1 VPAGYGEGKLAN
13 GKRKRCDIVHQNQR
27 GSAVAKPIPAIQP
40 IELDC
45 AADDIALQMTR
56 WLSHLRAE
64 RRLSPKTLE
73 AYARDLRQ
81 CLAFLSEHWGGRVP
95 LAQFAALEA
104 SDVRAFMAMRRAGD
118 IGSRSLMRALAGL
131 RSFGRF
137 LEQEGKGKVG
147 ALSAIRAPKVG
158 KSLPKPIQMAAAKR
172 FTDADER
179 AGETRDPWIWA
190 RDAAVM
196 ALLYGSGLRI
206 SEALGLKRRDV
217 PLPGAGDVIIVT
229 GKGNKTRMV
238 PVLQNV
244 LALVQAYVA
253 MCPHPL
259 PPEGPVFVGAR
270 GGPLSP
276 RIIQL
281 TMERL
286 RGALGLPDSATP
298 HALRH
303 SFATHLLTRG
313 GDLRA
318 IQELLGHASLSTTQ
332 IYTGIDSERLLEVYK
347 TAHPRA

>member
-1 VPAGYGEGKLAN
+1 MARTEQ
-13 GKRKRCDIVHQNQR
+13 I
-27 GSAVAKPIPAIQP
+27 IQP

-45 AADDIALQMTR
+45 ADHTVTQQMTR

-73 AYARDLRQ
+73 AYARDVRQ
-81 CLAFLSEHWGGRVP
+81 CLVFLAEHWG
-95 LAQFAALEA
+95 AQVTLDGFAGLEA
-104 SDVRAFMAMRRAGD
+104 SDVRAFMAMRRAD
-118 IGSRSLMRALAGL
+118 EIGGRSLMRALAGL

-137 LEQEGKGKVG
+137 LEREGKGKVG
-147 ALSAIRAPKVG
+147 ALSAIRAPKVA
-158 KSLPKPIQMAAAKR
+158 KSLPKPIHMEAAKR
-172 FTDADER
+172 FADADER
-179 AGETRDPWIWA
+179 AGEERETWILM

-217 PLPGAGDVIIVT
+217 PKPGEGDVLIVT

-244 LALVQAYVA
+244 LQLIADYAA
-253 MCPHPL
+253 ICPHALSPT
-259 PPEGPVFVGAR
+259 GPMFVGAR

-303 SFATHLLTRG
+303 SFATHLLSRG

-332 IYTGIDSERLLEVYK
+332 IYTGIDSERLLEVYRS
-347 TAHPRA
+347 AHPRG

>member
-1 VPAGYGEGKLAN
+1 MSKAAVPY
-13 GKRKRCDIVHQNQR
+13 
-27 GSAVAKPIPAIQP
+27 
-40 IELDC
+40 IEL
-45 AADDIALQMTR
+45 ASADPDIAQEMMR
-56 WLSHLRAE
+56 WLSHLGAE

-73 AYARDLRQ
+73 AYGRDLRQ
-81 CLAFLSEHWGGRVP
+81 CLNFLCAHWGERVT
-95 LAQFAALEA
+95 LKRFAALEA
-104 SDVRAFMAMRRAGD
+104 SDIRAFMAMRRADD
-118 IGSRSLMRALAGL
+118 IAGRSLMRALAGL

-137 LEQEGKGKVG
+137 LEREGKGKVG
-147 ALSAIRAPKVG
+147 ALSAIRAPKVA
-158 KSLPKPIQMAAAKR
+158 KSLPKPIQIAAAKR
-172 FTDADER
+172 LADADER
-179 AGETRDPWIWA
+179 AGEERDPWILA

-206 SEALGLKRRDV
+206 SEALGLKRREV
-217 PLPGAGDVIIVT
+217 PRPGEGDVLVVT

-244 LALVQAYVA
+244 LALIADYVS
-253 MCPHPL
+253 MCPHSL
-259 PPEGPVFVGAR
+259 PPSGPIFVGAR

-303 SFATHLLTRG
+303 SFATHLLSRG

-318 IQELLGHASLSTTQ
+318 IQELLGHASLSTKQ

-347 TAHPRA
+347 SAHPRG

>member
-1 VPAGYGEGKLAN
+1 M
-13 GKRKRCDIVHQNQR
+13 
-27 GSAVAKPIPAIQP
+27 AKPIPAIP
-40 IELDC
+40 PVEPAC
-45 AADDIALQMTR
+45 ATDDVMLEMTR

-64 RRLSPKTLE
+64 RRLSPKTSE

-81 CLAFLSEHWGGRVP
+81 FLQFLCEHWGRRVT
-95 LAQFAALEA
+95 LAGFAALQA
-104 SDVRAFMAMRRAGD
+104 SDIRAFMAMRRASD
-118 IGSRSLMRALAGL
+118 IGGRSLMRALAGL

-137 LEQEGKGKVG
+137 LEREGKGKVG

-172 FTDADER
+172 FADADER

-206 SEALGLKRRDV
+206 SEALGLKRREV
-217 PLPGAGDVIIVT
+217 PRPGEGDVLVVT

-244 LALVQAYVA
+244 LALVQDYVA

-259 PPEGPVFVGAR
+259 PPEGPIFVGAR

-286 RGALGLPDSATP
+286 RGSLGLPDSATP

-303 SFATHLLTRG
+303 SFATHLLSRG

-347 TAHPRA
+347 SAHPRA

>member
-1 VPAGYGEGKLAN
+1 M
-13 GKRKRCDIVHQNQR
+13 
-27 GSAVAKPIPAIQP
+27 AKPAPEMIDI
-40 IELDC
+40 DS
-45 AADDIALQMTR
+45 ADETIAREMAR

-73 AYARDLRQ
+73 AYARDVRQ
-81 CLAFLSEHWGGRVP
+81 CLDFLCEHFGERVT
-95 LAQFAALEA
+95 LARFAGLEA
-104 SDVRAFMAMRRAGD
+104 TDIRAFMAMRRADEIAG
-118 IGSRSLMRALAGL
+118 RSLMRALAGL

-137 LEQEGKGKVG
+137 LEREGKARVG
-147 ALSAIRAPKVG
+147 ALSAIRAPKVA
-158 KSLPKPIQMAAAKR
+158 KSLPKPIQMASAKR
-172 FTDADER
+172 LTDADER
-179 AGETRDPWIWA
+179 AGETRETWILA

-206 SEALGLKRRDV
+206 SEALSLKRRDV
-217 PLPGAGDVIIVT
+217 PRPGEGDMRVVT

-238 PVLQNV
+238 PVLQTV
-244 LALVQAYVA
+244 LQLIADYAA
-253 MCPHPL
+253 ICPHAL

-281 TMERL
+281 AMARM

-303 SFATHLLTRG
+303 SFATHLLSRG

-318 IQELLGHASLSTTQ
+318 IQELLGHSSLSTTQ
-332 IYTGIDSERLLEVYK
+332 VYTGIDSERLLEVYRS
-347 TAHPRA
+347 AHPRG

>member
-1 VPAGYGEGKLAN
+1 MNKQVPPPL
-13 GKRKRCDIVHQNQR
+13 
-27 GSAVAKPIPAIQP
+27 
-40 IELDC
+40 ELDC
-45 AADDIALQMTR
+45 ADDGLAQEMAR
-56 WLSHLRAE
+56 WLMHLRAE

-81 CLAFLSEHWGGRVP
+81 CLAFLAEHWGGKVTVQ
-95 LAQFAALEA
+95 QFAALEA
-104 SDVRAFMAMRRAGD
+104 TDVRAFMAMRRADD
-118 IGSRSLMRALAGL
+118 IAGRSLSRALAGL
-131 RSFGRF
+131 RSFGRY
-137 LEQEGKGKVG
+137 LEREGKGKVG
-147 ALSAIRAPKVG
+147 ALSAVRAPKIA
-158 KSLPKPIQMAAAKR
+158 KSLPKPIQVDAARR
-172 FTDADER
+172 FADADER
-179 AGETRDPWIWA
+179 AGEEREPWILA

-217 PLPGAGDVIIVT
+217 PKPGEGDIVIVT

-244 LALVQAYVA
+244 LQLIADYVA

-259 PPEGPVFVGAR
+259 PAASAIFVGAR

-303 SFATHLLTRG
+303 SFATHLLSRG

-332 IYTGIDSERLLEVYK
+332 IYTGIDSERLLEVYRS
-347 TAHPRA
+347 AHPRG

>member
-1 VPAGYGEGKLAN
+1 MSKPTARSSKSAREGASAPASG
-13 GKRKRCDIVHQNQR
+13 
-27 GSAVAKPIPAIQP
+27 
-40 IELDC
+40 LDC
-45 AADDIALQMTR
+45 ADDRLTQEMTR
-56 WLSHLRAE
+56 WLTHLRSE

-73 AYARDLRQ
+73 AYARDVRQ
-81 CLAFLSEHWGGRVP
+81 CLAFLSEHWGRVVT
-95 LAQFAALEA
+95 LSRFAALEA
-104 SDVRAFMAMRRAGD
+104 SDVRAFMAMRRGND
-118 IGSRSLMRALAGL
+118 IGGRSLMRALAGL
-131 RSFGRF
+131 RSFARF
-137 LEQEGKGKVG
+137 LEREGKGKVG

-158 KSLPKPIQMAAAKR
+158 KSLPKPVPMTAAKR
-172 FTDADER
+172 FADADER

-217 PLPGAGDVIIVT
+217 PLPGKGDVLVVT

-244 LALVQAYVA
+244 LSLIQEYVA
-253 MCPHPL
+253 MCPYPL
-259 PPEGPVFVGAR
+259 PSEGAIFVGAR

-303 SFATHLLTRG
+303 SFATHLLSRG

-332 IYTGIDSERLLEVYK
+332 IYTGIDSERLLQVYK

>member
-1 VPAGYGEGKLAN
+1 MTKPAP
-13 GKRKRCDIVHQNQR
+13 
-27 GSAVAKPIPAIQP
+27 AVQS
-40 IELDC
+40 IELAC
-45 AADDIALQMTR
+45 AAEDITLEMTH
-56 WLSHLRAE
+56 WLSHLRSE

-73 AYARDLRQ
+73 AYARDVRQ
-81 CLAFLSEHWGGRVP
+81 CLVFLSEHWGVRVT
-95 LAQFAALEA
+95 LARFAALEA
-104 SDVRAFMAMRRAGD
+104 TDIRAFMAMRRADD
-118 IGSRSLMRALAGL
+118 IGGRSLMRALAGL

-137 LEQEGKGKVG
+137 LERESQGKVG

-172 FTDADER
+172 LTDADER

-206 SEALGLKRRDV
+206 SEALGLKRREV
-217 PLPGAGDVIIVT
+217 PLPGAGDVLIVT

-244 LALVQAYVA
+244 LALVQDYVA
-253 MCPHPL
+253 MCPHSL
-259 PPEGPVFVGAR
+259 SPEGPIFVGAR

-303 SFATHLLTRG
+303 SFATHLLSRG

-332 IYTGIDSERLLEVYK
+332 IYTGIDSERLLEVYR

>member
-1 VPAGYGEGKLAN
+1 LA
-13 GKRKRCDIVHQNQR
+13 KTD
-27 GSAVAKPIPAIQP
+27 PAIA
-40 IELDC
+40 E
-45 AADDIALQMTR
+45 IALECADATIAREIVQ
-56 WLSHLRAE
+56 WQKHLGAE

-73 AYARDLRQ
+73 AYARDVRQ
-81 CLAFLSEHWGGRVP
+81 FLVFLAEHRGKQVT
-95 LAQFAALEA
+95 LKNFAGIEA
-104 SDVRAFMAMRRAGD
+104 SDIRAFMAMRRSDEIAG
-118 IGSRSLMRALAGL
+118 RSLMRALAGL

-137 LEQEGKGKVG
+137 LEREGKGKVG

-158 KSLPKPIQMAAAKR
+158 KTLPKPIQIAAAKR
-172 FTDADER
+172 LADADER
-179 AGETRDPWIWA
+179 AGEERDPWILA

-217 PLPGAGDVIIVT
+217 PKPGAGDVLVVT

-244 LALVQAYVA
+244 LQLIEDYAAI
-253 MCPHPL
+253 CPYSLSPN
-259 PPEGPVFVGAR
+259 GPVFVGAR

-281 TMERL
+281 AMEHL
-286 RGALGLPDSATP
+286 RAQLGLPDTATP

-303 SFATHLLTRG
+303 SFATHLLSAG
-313 GDLRA
+313 ADLRQ

-332 IYTGIDSERLLEVYK
+332 VYTEVDRERLLAVYEK
-347 TAHPRA
+347 AHPRA

>member
-1 VPAGYGEGKLAN
+1 M
-13 GKRKRCDIVHQNQR
+13 
-27 GSAVAKPIPAIQP
+27 AKAAPEPV
-40 IELDC
+40 ELDS
-45 AADDIALQMTR
+45 ADESIAREMAR
-56 WLSHLRAE
+56 WLAHLRAE
-64 RRLSPKTLE
+64 RRLSPKTVE
-73 AYARDLRQ
+73 AYERDLRQ
-81 CLAFLSEHWGGRVP
+81 CLDFLCAHWGARVT
-95 LAQFAALEA
+95 LKRFSQLQAQ
-104 SDVRAFMAMRRAGD
+104 DVRAFMAMRRADD
-118 IGSRSLMRALAGL
+118 IASRSLMRTLAGL

-137 LEQEGKGKVG
+137 LEREGKGKVG

-158 KSLPKPIQMAAAKR
+158 KSLPKPLPVAAAKR
-172 FTDADER
+172 LADADER
-179 AGETRDPWIWA
+179 AGETRETWILA

-217 PLPGAGDVIIVT
+217 PRPGEGDVLVIT

-244 LALVQAYVA
+244 LALVADYVA
-253 MCPHPL
+253 LCPHPL
-259 PPEGPVFVGAR
+259 PPEGPIFVGAR

-281 TMERL
+281 AMERL

-303 SFATHLLTRG
+303 SFATHLLSRG

-318 IQELLGHASLSTTQ
+318 IQELLGHSSLSTTQ
-332 IYTGIDSERLLEVYK
+332 VYTGIDTERLLEVYRA
-347 TAHPRA
+347 AHPRG

>member
-1 VPAGYGEGKLAN
+1 
-13 GKRKRCDIVHQNQR
+13 
-27 GSAVAKPIPAIQP
+27 
-40 IELDC
+40 
-45 AADDIALQMTR
+45 
-56 WLSHLRAE
+56 
-64 RRLSPKTLE
+64 
-73 AYARDLRQ
+73 
-81 CLAFLSEHWGGRVP
+81 
-95 LAQFAALEA
+95 
-104 SDVRAFMAMRRAGD
+104 
-118 IGSRSLMRALAGL
+118 
-131 RSFGRF
+131 
-137 LEQEGKGKVG
+137 
-147 ALSAIRAPKVG
+147 
-158 KSLPKPIQMAAAKR
+158 MAAAKR
-172 FTDADER
+172 FADADER

-217 PLPGAGDVIIVT
+217 PLPGAGDVLVVT

-244 LALVQAYVA
+244 LALVQEYVA

-259 PPEGPVFVGAR
+259 PAAGAIFVGAR
-270 GGPLSP
+270 GGPLKA

-332 IYTGIDSERLLEVYK
+332 IYTGIDSERLLEVYQ

>member
-1 VPAGYGEGKLAN
+1 MAKPVPAL
-13 GKRKRCDIVHQNQR
+13 
-27 GSAVAKPIPAIQP
+27 QP

-45 AADDIALQMTR
+45 ADEGLALEMAR
-56 WLSHLRAE
+56 WLTHLRAE

-81 CLAFLSEHWGGRVP
+81 CLGFLARHWGRKVTLKG
-95 LAQFAALEA
+95 FAALEA
-104 SDVRAFMAMRRAGD
+104 TDIRAFMAMRRADD
-118 IGSRSLMRALAGL
+118 IGGRSLMRTLAGL

-137 LEQEGKGKVG
+137 LEREGKGKVG
-147 ALSAIRAPKVG
+147 ALAAIRAPKIG
-158 KSLPKPIQMAAAKR
+158 KSLPKPIQMIAARR
-172 FTDADER
+172 FADADER

-217 PLPGAGDVIIVT
+217 PGPGEGDVIIVT

-244 LALVQAYVA
+244 LALIAEYIS

-259 PPEGPVFVGAR
+259 PPDGPIFVGAR

-286 RGALGLPDSATP
+286 RGALGVPDSATP

-303 SFATHLLTRG
+303 SFATHLLSRG

-332 IYTGIDSERLLEVYK
+332 IYTGIDAERLLEVYR
-347 TAHPRA
+347 TAHPRR